1 MPQRKPRPSSL
12 PFVRGRRR
20 LMNITLPYQ
29 WTPRAYQ
36 EPIWRYLEHGGTR
49 AVLNWHR
56 RSGKDD
62 VCFRHVSVCAFK
74 RPGNYWYMVP
84 QYEQARKMGWDAINP
99 HSGKKRI
106 DEAFPESIRE
116 RTLDNTMTIHF
127 KALPGQSGSTLQFVG
142 ADNFRSLVGA
152 PPIGLVFSEM
162 AKTNPS
168 AWAYLMPILEEN
180 KGWVIFNSTPEGD
193 NHFKDYCELAAST
206 PGWFYSAL
214 TAQQTGVFT
223 AKQLEEIERQLIA
236 IYGTDHGHAL
246 YCQEYECSFDAAIP
260 GSIWGDSIRQVE
272 ARDGITDFAINP
284 DAPVFT
290 GWDLGRTD
298 STAIWFYQWHGDVLA
313 VIDYYESSFE
323 EIPEY
328 VEVLQRK
335 RDEYGI
341 HYATHWLP
349 HDARPRRLGMGGK
362 SILQQFNDCAREDA
376 GLGRF
381 AIIQSKLDV
390 QEGIQA
396 ARATFKIAKFHKTR
410 CVKGLRALR
419 HYHRQYDD
427 EKKKFEDVPF
437 HDWASH
443 GSDAW
448 RYVSLSWEHAKPKV
462 SAPHW
467 HTQLT
472 ASAKKG
478 LTWGEVTQEHFAR
491 MRRLREERSFT

>member
-1 MPQRKPRPSSL
+1 
-12 PFVRGRRR
+12 
-20 LMNITLPYQ
+20 MNITLPYQ
-29 WTPRAYQ
+29 WKPRTYQ
-36 EPIWRYLEHGGTR
+36 EPVWRYLEHGGTR

-62 VCFRHVSVCAFK
+62 VCFRHVGNCAFK

-106 DEAFPESIRE
+106 DEAFPDAIRE

-127 KALPGQSGSTLQFVG
+127 KPLPGQSGSTLQFVG

-180 KGWVIFNSTPEGD
+180 GGWVIFNSTPEGD
-193 NHFKDYCELAAST
+193 NHFKDYCDLAAST

-214 TAQQTGVFT
+214 TADQTGVFT
-223 AKQLEEIERQLIA
+223 KTQLEEIERQVIA
-236 IYGTDHGHAL
+236 LYGEDHGRAL
-246 YCQEYECSFDAAIP
+246 FLQEYYCSFDAAIP
-260 GSIWGDSIRQVE
+260 GSIWGESIRQVE
-272 ARDGITDFAINP
+272 ARGGIGDFPINP
-284 DAPVFT
+284 AAPVYT

-298 STAIWFYQWHGDVLA
+298 DTAIWFYQWHGDQID
-313 VIDYYESSFE
+313 VIDYYASSFK

-328 VEVLQRK
+328 VDVLQRK

-341 HYATHWLP
+341 RYATHWLP

-362 SILQQFNDCAREDA
+362 SILQQFNDQVAQDA

-396 ARATFKIAKFHKTR
+396 ARATFRKVRFHETR
-410 CVKGLRALR
+410 CANGLRSLR
-419 HYHRQYDD
+419 HYHREYDED
-427 EKKKFEDVPF
+427 LKKFADRPA

-443 GSDAW
+443 GADAW
-448 RYVSLSWEHAKPKV
+448 RYLSLSWAQTKPNAADVPWQTKLQEC
-462 SAPHW
+462 A
-467 HTQLT
+467 TR
-472 ASAKKG
+472 G
-478 LTWGEVTQEHFAR
+478 LTWGDVTAQHFATK
-491 MRRLREERSFT
+491 RRLRSERMLT

>member
-1 MPQRKPRPSSL
+1 
-12 PFVRGRRR
+12 
-20 LMNITLPYQ
+20 MNITLPYN
-29 WTPRAYQ
+29 WKPRTYQ
-36 EPIWRYLEHGGTR
+36 EPIWSYLEHGGTR

-106 DEAFPESIRE
+106 DEAFPEQIRE

-180 KGWVIFNSTPEGD
+180 GGWVIFNSTPEGD
-193 NHFKDYCELAAST
+193 NHFKDYCELAAKT
-206 PGWFYSAL
+206 PGWFYQAL
-214 TAQQTGVFT
+214 TADQTGVFT
-223 AKQLEEIERQLIA
+223 AKQLEEIERQLMA
-236 IYGTDHGHAL
+236 IYGDDHGQAL
-246 YCQEYECSFDAAIP
+246 FAQEYFCSFDAAIP
-260 GSIWGDSIRQVE
+260 GSIWGDSIRHVE
-272 ARDGITDFAINP
+272 ARDGITDFEINP
-284 DAPVFT
+284 AAPVYT

-298 STAIWFYQWHGDVLA
+298 DTAIWFYQWHGDQID
-313 VIDYYESSFE
+313 VIDYYASSFE
-323 EIPEY
+323 EIPDY

-341 HYATHWLP
+341 RYVTHWLP
-349 HDARPRRLGMGGK
+349 HDARPRRMGMGGK
-362 SILQQFNDCAREDA
+362 SILQQFNDLAREDP

-381 AIIQSKLDV
+381 AIINSKLDV

-396 ARATFKIAKFHKTR
+396 ARATFRRVRFHKTR
-410 CVKGLRALR
+410 CHKGLRSLR
-419 HYHRQYDD
+419 HYHREYDE
-427 EKKKFEDVPF
+427 EKKKFSDAPA

-443 GSDAW
+443 GADAW
-448 RYVSLSWEHAKPKV
+448 RYVSLSWEQTKPK
-462 SAPHW
+462 ATEPHW
-467 HTQLT
+467 HDQVM
-472 ASAKKG
+472 AQAKKG
-478 LTWGEVTQEHFAR
+478 LTWGQVTEEHFAR
-491 MRRLREERSFT
+491 RRRLRSERMLT